1 LNKKIRKNIKHNKSS
16 KMNKMIGC
24 VPTRKSQRG
33 LPAITMRVVTLGNG
47 DPATA
52 TYNNQKLNNADIKTF
67 IENKIKPG
75 CQIVRLPI
83 PPDESHSIIVEVFS
97 DLGASNVGAMIVDW
111 GGESTRHIKTN
122 KWKNYT
128 TFINCLEKK
137 YGKVGYHEIDEGSY
151 ETACQRYETNHGQG
165 GCSQYVENWIYK
177 YIGKEGTY
185 AIIHKDD

>member
-1 LNKKIRKNIKHNKSS
+1 
-16 KMNKMIGC
+16 MNKMIGC

-47 DPATA
+47 DPTTA
-52 TYNNQKLNNADIKTF
+52 RYNNQKLNNEDIKTF

-122 KWKNYT
+122 KWNNYT

-137 YGKVGYHEIDEGSY
+137 NLIFLFIRLKL
-151 ETACQRYETNHGQG
+151 
-165 GCSQYVENWIYK
+165 
-177 YIGKEGTY
+177 
-185 AIIHKDD
+185 